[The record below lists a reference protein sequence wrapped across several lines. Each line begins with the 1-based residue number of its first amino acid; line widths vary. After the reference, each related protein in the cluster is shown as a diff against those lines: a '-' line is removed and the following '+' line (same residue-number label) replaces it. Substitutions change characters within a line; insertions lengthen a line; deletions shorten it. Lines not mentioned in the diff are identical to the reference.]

1 VIWLH
6 FLATN
11 NVVEYEALINGLHIA
26 IELRVQWLYI
36 YGDSK
41 LVLNQVMGESNCHDS
56 HMAAYRQE
64 VRMLEEK
71 YGRFELHHIFRHD
84 NEAAD
89 ALSRMGSSHEQ
100 PPSSVFVQDPIKSS
114 IRLNED
120 DPTPVPGIRPEG
132 GSLALT
138 LNSDP
143 GALYE
148 PTGLAW

>member
-1 VIWLH
+1 
-6 FLATN
+6 
-11 NVVEYEALINGLHIA
+11 
-26 IELRVQWLYI
+26 
-36 YGDSK
+36 
-41 LVLNQVMGESNCHDS
+41 
-56 HMAAYRQE
+56 
-64 VRMLEEK
+64 
-71 YGRFELHHIFRHD
+71 
-84 NEAAD
+84 
-89 ALSRMGSSHEQ
+89 MGSSHEQ

-120 DPTPVPGIRPEG
+120 DPTPVPGIRSEG